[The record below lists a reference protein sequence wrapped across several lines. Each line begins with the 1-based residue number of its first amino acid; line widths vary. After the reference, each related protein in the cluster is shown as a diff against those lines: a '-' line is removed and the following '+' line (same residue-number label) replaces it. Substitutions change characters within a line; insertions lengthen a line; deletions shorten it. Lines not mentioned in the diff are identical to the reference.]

1 MTKVQ
6 GFTFDYL
13 GEGGIYQI
21 VIIVLVNI
29 GKISQPAAAIYLKS
43 PGIENN
49 HLISCEIKIKHFG

>member
-6 GFTFDYL
+6 GFTFHYL
-13 GEGGIYQI
+13 GEGGNQQI

-49 HLISCEIKIKHFG
+49 HLISC